1 MSFKIQLQPSS
12 ILHVPLNN
20 YDQDFTFIVNKEE
33 THTSRIVADL
43 LSPKISQ
50 LHQIDSTIS
59 EYSINTKSQGKFAK
73 IINLVK
79 FIEEEIS
86 EEEIPFYSEV
96 FEKLEISPEYIKI
109 LNKEKEKELN
119 GLFDKIIKY
128 QKYRILYKN
137 ELEEEIEKISSSFY
151 SIKEEEKAKLNEIDQ
166 DILEHIICH
175 PKLQIESEDQLI
187 DIVNCLYK
195 KDRSYSTLY
204 SNIFFK
210 NVSSEKMKEFVSI
223 IVTDD
228 ITRETWESLSER
240 LCEEI
245 STKDDHKDRYQ
256 QKIFKE
262 IFYTNQEFDGLINF
276 LRKQTNIED
285 EINVTYSKLR
295 YGDPKTIFQYENN
308 NNNYINTND
317 SPNSWFCFEL
327 KKHQIIPT
335 NYTIRTYN
343 CSPNSAHL
351 KNWILEGS
359 NDNKSWKELDSE
371 NDCQYLNGPNYF
383 HTFPI
388 KNDSNE
394 SFKFLRIR
402 ETKGDWQNTHYVV
415 LNLIE
420 FYGQLI

>member
-1 MSFKIQLQPSS
+1 MLLVKMSLKIQLQPSS

-195 KDRSYSTLY
+195 KDRSYFTLY

-210 NVSSEKMKEFVSI
+210 NVSSEKMKDFVSI

-285 EINVTYSKLR
+285 EKTSHTQNLVMVIRKPFSNM
-295 YGDPKTIFQYENN
+295 KTIIIIAF
-308 NNNYINTND
+308 I
-317 SPNSWFCFEL
+317 L
-327 KKHQIIPT
+327 MIHQI
-335 NYTIRTYN
+335 
-343 CSPNSAHL
+343 H
-351 KNWILEGS
+351 GFVS
-359 NDNKSWKELDSE
+359 N
-371 NDCQYLNGPNYF
+371 
-383 HTFPI
+383 
-388 KNDSNE
+388 
-394 SFKFLRIR
+394 
-402 ETKGDWQNTHYVV
+402 
-415 LNLIE
+415 
-420 FYGQLI
+420 